1 ARGAKVG
8 GASGPLTNTRRRR
21 QKKTAGGPP
30 ARRFDRRQRVHHRPR
45 TDRNAGRA
53 QRAREMD
60 DVFGETAAHPRALIK
75 RIFRPADVI
84 GGEDRSRSEGKKSM
98 HDVWSSVYSAARKS
112 ARTSSMSSFAFTPSM
127 RAISS

>member
-1 ARGAKVG
+1 MLLEDERVLVPLHQYRMQRPIKIAARAD
-8 GASGPLTNTRRRR
+8 
-21 QKKTAGGPP
+21 
-30 ARRFDRRQRVHHRPR
+30 ARRLDCCQRVHHRPR

-53 QRAREMD
+53 QRAGEVD
-60 DVFGETAAHPRALIK
+60 DVFGETAAAPPALIT

-98 HDVWSSVYSAARKS
+98 HDVWSSVYSAARRS
-112 ARTSSMSSFAFTPSM
+112 ARTSSMSSFAFVPSM